1 MFLVL
6 YMLNNM
12 GREEEI
18 KMYNFKI
25 LALTKELK
33 ENYPDAKSSEIIEI
47 LTREDVDYDILE
59 KYGYNTLKE
68 PVVYGINEIHQ
79 KYLVYEILVALLFI
93 FLLVS
98 IYFKKYIKNE
108 RQIARITDLVNEINH
123 KNYDIKLDE
132 EVDGELSILQD
143 EIYKTMIL
151 LKESAENSYN
161 DKMKVKEAVEDIS
174 HQLKTPL
181 TAILINIDNL
191 SSDLEDK
198 SRKAI
203 YRELKSKAYSMK
215 FLIES
220 LLKLSKFD
228 VNVIDFNEKMCMV
241 SELVDVSVNSVLTL
255 ADLKNIKIIV
265 SGSGDEKML
274 CDINWQKEAITNI
287 LKNALEHSKENSSVY
302 VNYTSNKMFS
312 LVTITNEGTISRKD
326 LTHIFDRFYKGKD
339 SSENSTGIGLALAN
353 AIVKKGRGKI
363 AIKCESGKVI
373 FEVKYFKSNY

>member
-1 MFLVL
+1 
-6 YMLNNM
+6 MLNNM

-312 LVTITNEGTISRKD
+312 LVTITNEGKISRKD
-326 LTHIFDRFYKGKD
+326 LTHIFDRFYKGKV

>member
-1 MFLVL
+1 
-6 YMLNNM
+6 MLNNM

-151 LKESAENSYN
+151 LKESGEKSYN
-161 DKMKVKEAVEDIS
+161 YKMKVKEAVEDIS

-312 LVTITNEGTISRKD
+312 LVTITNEGKISRKD
-326 LTHIFDRFYKGKD
+326 LTHIFDRFYKGKV

>member
-1 MFLVL
+1 
-6 YMLNNM
+6 MLNNM